1 MEKTGI
7 KSQIGSRLSPVF
19 LGTLLFVIIVISSTI
34 HQDRISLQNHNP
46 RGQLTDPV
54 KEGIVYFW
62 AKYIHFEEQQPLGI
76 FQPA

>member
-1 MEKTGI
+1 MLIMGN
-7 KSQIGSRLSPVF
+7 
-19 LGTLLFVIIVISSTI
+19 STT